1 MIYQYQIKN
10 IKNQEIN
17 HFQASQHQILKKY

>member
-10 IKNQEIN
+10 TKKQEIN
-17 HFQASQHQILKKY
+17 HFQTKHQPILKGY